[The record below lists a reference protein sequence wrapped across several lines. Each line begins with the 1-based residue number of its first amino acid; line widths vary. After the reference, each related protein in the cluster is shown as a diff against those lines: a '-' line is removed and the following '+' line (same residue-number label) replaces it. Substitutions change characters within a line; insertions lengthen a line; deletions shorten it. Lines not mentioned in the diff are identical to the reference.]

1 MTDDEIDAAWS
12 RSVAE
17 LAIDPLVTA
26 KIMEKDDFSRAVAIA
41 AEEIYVRLIMQD
53 RPDRENWHYKSI

>member
-17 LAIDPLVTA
+17 LAIDALVTA

>member
-17 LAIDPLVTA
+17 LAIDALVTA

-41 AEEIYVRLIMQD
+41 AEEIYVRVIMQD